1 MRPYALFPYHQH
13 GNFATL
19 LLAGVQIVDYVLD
32 LPHLAV
38 TFVQIQFCRQLVSLA
53 HGVAAGVLQV
63 ILAKRLGFPGDF
75 THVVC
80 RAIPY
85 LKRAAQQFG
94 LPSLG
99 WSLT

>member
-38 TFVQIQFCRQLVSLA
+38 TFVQLQFCRLHSV
-53 HGVAAGVLQV
+53 VA
-63 ILAKRLGFPGDF
+63 
-75 THVVC
+75 THLLLHHP
-80 RAIPY
+80 IPVG
-85 LKRAAQQFG
+85 KQSR
-94 LPSLG
+94 
-99 WSLT
+99 T